1 MTPTRAD
8 RTVGGLSIVVKLAPV
23 DWKNVRRDSLLMW
36 VPVIPVLLALL
47 IRWGTPPLTEALWA
61 TTGFDLAH
69 WYPLIMASFVIALPG
84 MIGTVT
90 GFLLLDERDDGVL
103 DALLVTPVPVRAF
116 VGYRVAT
123 PLVAGFIMT
132 LFTYPVCGLTPLP
145 WIDLA
150 AAALLGGFGAPF
162 MALYLVSFADN
173 KVTGFAMMKL
183 MNAIQILPLLAY
195 FVPPPAQLL
204 FGVIPSY
211 WPMKIVWQAAA
222 GLSYIPY
229 LLAGLAV
236 NVIAVGLLARRFDRI
251 VHR

>member
-1 MTPTRAD
+1 MKA
-8 RTVGGLSIVVKLAPV
+8 LSIVFRLAPV
-23 DWKNVRRDSLLMW
+23 DWKNIRRDSLLMW
-36 VPVIPVLLALL
+36 IPVIPVVLALL
-47 IRWGTPPLTEALWA
+47 IRWGEPPLTAVLVQ
-61 TTGFDLAH
+61 TTGFDLAPF
-69 WYPLIMASFVIALPG
+69 YPLVMASFVIMLPG

-103 DALLVTPVPVRAF
+103 DALLVTPISTRAY

-123 PLVAGFIMT
+123 PLLVGCVITVAS
-132 LFTYPVCGLTPLP
+132 YPVCGLAPLP
-145 WIDLA
+145 WTDLV

-183 MNAIQILPLLAY
+183 MNAVQLLPVVAY
-195 FVPPPAQLL
+195 FVPMPAQLL

-211 WPMKIVWQAAA
+211 WPMKMVWQAAD
-222 GLSYIPY
+222 GLPYAPY
-229 LLAGLAV
+229 LIAGLAV
-236 NVIAVGLLARRFDRI
+236 NVVAVGLLMRRFERI